1 MTVMKIVMQIFIIN
15 IEDYSERRKF
25 QTRQAEAMELEYEFV
40 AAVNAMKLPEQ
51 VLQDAANNW
60 SRPIVAKDVGC
71 FLSHRK
77 AWEAVHDHGE
87 RAIVIEDD
95 VVFTKDFK
103 SVISSLSSLEHE
115 KDAIYDL
122 EFVPR
127 NHLMA
132 KSTSKL
138 LDGTGASITKIY
150 QNKNGLGCY
159 SICPSSASRLLKETN
174 RFVLVDAFVWT
185 RNWVQQFQVEPAPA
199 IQMIFLDDV
208 ASHDN
213 AKKSSLDKLYR
224 NQSKLTAKL
233 VSLKKLMTSARQV
246 LVGRIFG
253 VSRLIKC
260 DLSKFAKPQIK

>member
-1 MTVMKIVMQIFIIN
+1 MKIFIIN
-15 IEDYSERRKF
+15 IEEYSERRNF
-25 QTRQAEAMELEYEFV
+25 QKAQAEAMELEYEFV
-40 AAVNAMKLPEQ
+40 AGVDAMKLPEQ

-60 SRPIVAKDVGC
+60 SRPIPAKDVGC

-77 AWEAVHDHGE
+77 AWEAVRDHGE

-95 VVFTKDFK
+95 VVFTKEFK
-103 SVISSLSSLEHE
+103 SVISSLFSLQHE

-132 KSTSKL
+132 KSASKL

-150 QNKNGLGCY
+150 QNKTGLGCY

-174 RFVLVDAFVWT
+174 GFVLVDLFVWT
-185 RNWVQQFQVEPAPA
+185 RNWVRQFQVEPAPA
-199 IQMIFLDDV
+199 IQMMFLDNV

-213 AKKSSLDKLYR
+213 AKKSSLNKLYR

-233 VSLKKLMTSARQV
+233 ISLKKLMTAARQQ

-253 VSRLIKC
+253 VSRYIKC
-260 DLSKFAKPQIK
+260 DLSKFAKLQIK